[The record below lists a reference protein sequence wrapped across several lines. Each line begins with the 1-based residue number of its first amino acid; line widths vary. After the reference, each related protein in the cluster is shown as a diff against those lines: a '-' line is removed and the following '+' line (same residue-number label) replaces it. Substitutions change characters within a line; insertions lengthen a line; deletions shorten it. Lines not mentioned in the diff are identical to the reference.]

1 MGFLDATI
9 RGWKGKSDTPEFK
22 SRVEKARQ
30 DWVRQKSRPL
40 AAMAESGSL
49 TPSEAADQLLAL
61 DRLSHKMVKQAL
73 RRRQQAAPL
82 EGGGIGRL
90 PRKADESQ

>member
-9 RGWKGKSDTPEFK
+9 QGWEGKSDTPEFR

-40 AAMAESGSL
+40 AAMAERGSI
-49 TPSEAADQLLAL
+49 TPSQAADQLLAL
-61 DRLSHKMVKQAL
+61 DTLSHKMVKQAL
-73 RRRQQAAPL
+73 RRRQQAAPP
-82 EGGGIGRL
+82 EGGGLGRL
-90 PRKADESQ
+90 PRKTDESQ